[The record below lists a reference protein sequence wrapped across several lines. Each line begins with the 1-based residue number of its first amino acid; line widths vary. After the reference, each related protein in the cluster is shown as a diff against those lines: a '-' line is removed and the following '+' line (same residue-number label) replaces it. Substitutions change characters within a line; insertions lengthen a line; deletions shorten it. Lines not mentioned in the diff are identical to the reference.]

1 MADSIRELITKDVV
15 TTLGTIT
22 TANLYNNTLDKV
34 SRFTMEVEEFIGTAT
49 NSKVLAVLV
58 NQEEEQQIEGSYP
71 KVTRVLTLRL
81 SIWVR
86 HLPVSEG
93 VSSGELLNSV
103 SQDIYKALMV
113 DRTRDGHTFGLVA
126 LQSVESPVLGE
137 DGSYALREE
146 LWSWTY
152 EHSLA
157 DESVA

>member
-15 TTLGTIT
+15 STLGTIT
-22 TANLYNNTLDKV
+22 TANSYNNTLDTV
-34 SRFTMEVEEFIGTAT
+34 SRFTMEVEQFIGTAT
-49 NSKVLAVLV
+49 NTKVLAVLV
-58 NQEEEQQIEGSYP
+58 NQEGEEQIEGSFP

-86 HLPVSEG
+86 HLPTSEG
-93 VSSGELLNSV
+93 VSSSELINSI

-113 DRTRDGHTFGLVA
+113 DRTRGGYTFGQVA

-137 DGSYALREE
+137 NGDYALREE